1 MMTGATLYS
10 GGGGADI
17 GMHDAGIDVR
27 WGIEYDGAIAEVAR
41 NNDLPTRTADVT
53 EVDPQ
58 ALESVDCLHA
68 SPPCPSFSI
77 AKTGAKETEHDIEL
91 ARCTATIIRAVQ
103 PRFFTLENV
112 WKYRQSV
119 SWAHI
124 RENLNGMGYEWNAWH
139 LNAAD
144 YGVPQTR
151 KRMIVAAVQGGPR
164 PSRPQP
170 THSKPEAINTTD
182 LFGFTPRPWVGWY
195 ESIADLV
202 PDLET
207 TELAPWQKKRL
218 PDELKET
225 TIVNTNCSGDDGA
238 SVRCREK
245 GAPTF
250 TVKPPD
256 NGRLR
261 AVLIDGQN
269 TNPTASGKREDRTLA
284 MRESN
289 APANTVNANQ
299 HKGVGRAVLVPGGN
313 ASSFSVRDSD
323 EPSRTVGDTR
333 RVGNIPR
340 AITTRRVLQ
349 LTPRCLA
356 RFQTFPDWYEL
367 PERKALAC
375 RIIGNA
381 VPPLLMQR
389 LYESLT

>member
-1 MMTGATLYS
+1 MTGATLYS

-27 WGIEYDGAIAEVAR
+27 WGIEYDGGIAQVAR
-41 NNDLPTRTADVT
+41 NNELPTRTADVT

-91 ARCTATIIRAVQ
+91 ARCTATIIRALQ

-124 RENLNGMGYEWNAWH
+124 RETLNGMGYEWNAWH

-151 KRMIVAAVQGGPR
+151 KRMIVSAVQGGPR
-164 PSRPQP
+164 PTRPQP
-170 THSKPEAINTTD
+170 THTQAKDSSTND

-218 PDELKET
+218 PDEIKAT
-225 TIVNTNCSGDDGA
+225 TIVDTQPNARGA
-238 SVRCREK
+238 CR
-245 GAPTF
+245 TF
-250 TVKPPD
+250 D
-256 NGRLR
+256 
-261 AVLIDGQN
+261 
-269 TNPTASGKREDRTLA
+269 NPTKIVAAD
-284 MRESN
+284 
-289 APANTVNANQ
+289 PAG
-299 HKGVGRAVLVPGGN
+299 GVPRAVLVPGGN

-340 AITTRRVLQ
+340 AITTRRVVQ